1 MMPSSANIAPARSAA
16 EQRRLHEA
24 LRDLFEQRIVFN
36 RLLGLRVESFD
47 PAGPRL
53 SFEMR
58 PDFVGHYQSGRLHG
72 GVISAVLDATGGW
85 SLMCSIAEK
94 FASDDTEQVMHR
106 IARMGTI
113 DLRVDFLRQGIGR
126 RFEAS
131 ARTTRLGGRIGSVQ
145 CQLENESGA
154 LIATASAAYVVS

>member
-1 MMPSSANIAPARSAA
+1 MPSTASSASRDEI
-16 EQRRLHEA
+16 EQRRLEDA
-24 LRDLFEQRIVFN
+24 LRDLFEERISFN
-36 RLLGLRVESFD
+36 RLLGVRIGSFD
-47 PAGPRL
+47 PADARV

-58 PDFVGHYQSGRLHG
+58 PEFVGHYLYGRLHG
-72 GVISAVLDATGGW
+72 GVISSVLDAAGGFA
-85 SLMCSIAEK
+85 LMCAIAEK
-94 FASDDTEQVMHR
+94 FRADDTEQVLLR
-106 IARMGTI
+106 FARMGTI

-145 CQLENESGA
+145 CQLEGDDGK